1 MKDEIPAVPPATELN
16 IPSLNQ
22 KVCLMLGERQL
33 FVSLPFDG
41 VNTRKPDWGVI
52 IEFAKEH
59 PAARLLLW
67 LGGKVT
73 EL

>member
-1 MKDEIPAVPPATELN
+1 MKDETLGRGVVEGIT
-16 IPSLNQ
+16 PSLNQ

-33 FVSLPFDG
+33 FVSLPYDG

-52 IEFAKEH
+52 IEFAKSH

-67 LGGKVT
+67 LNNEIR